1 MGESYILDS
10 FAILALLNDETGA
23 ERVATLLLQAQEK
36 RLSVSMSLI
45 NLGEIAYIVE
55 RRLGQNNFHTT
66 LAYLESTN
74 IQWAEVTRKRIYQ
87 AAHLKAI
94 YPISY
99 ADAFAASLA
108 QEKRGILV
116 TADPEFRVLE
126 AEIQIE
132 WLTR

>member
-1 MGESYILDS
+1 MSESYILDS

-23 ERVATLLLQAQEK
+23 ERVAKLLLQAQEK

-55 RRLGQNNFHTT
+55 RRLGRNNLHTT
-66 LAYLESTN
+66 LAYLESTQ
-74 IQWAEVTRKRIYQ
+74 IQWIEVTRKRIYQ
-87 AAHLKAI
+87 AAHLKAA

-99 ADAFAASLA
+99 ADAFAAGLA
-108 QEKRGILV
+108 QEGGDILI
-116 TADPEFRVLE
+116 TGDPEFRVLA

-132 WLTR
+132 WLAR